1 MKILAK
7 IENVFVAVA
16 IIASTSVLFINII
29 LRYFFD
35 ANTTWADE
43 FVRYS
48 MIWIAFIGM
57 AVCFRHNIHFGVDL
71 FINSVSKPIKKY
83 VKVYINLA
91 CILFVGLLVY
101 FGFKLVIF
109 SYQTGQIT
117 PSLQIKTFWVYL
129 AIPIGALLSVIHLAV
144 NTKQLFDDKNIES
157 EVEGIE
163 S

>member
-7 IENVFVAVA
+7 FENTFLAVA

-48 MIWIAFIGM
+48 MIWIAFVGM
-57 AVCFRHNIHFGVDL
+57 AVCFRHDIHFGVDL
-71 FINSVSKPIKKY
+71 FINSVSKYKQKYIKL
-83 VKVYINLA
+83 YINFA
-91 CILFVGLLVY
+91 CMVFVILLLY
-101 FGFKLVIF
+101 FGFKLVMF

-117 PSLQIKTFWVYL
+117 PSLQIETFWVYL
-129 AIPIGALLSVIHLAV
+129 SIPVGALLSLIHLLV
-144 NTKQLFDDKNIES
+144 NTVKLFTEHKEIYEAEADE
-157 EVEGIE
+157 
-163 S
+163 